1 MTEKSSPENQDL
13 DHLVKNES
21 IQVARGA
28 AGKAALGLGLIAAGF
43 AFDYATVSDP
53 LCFLGGFI
61 TGSNTIEAINYLRY
75 TLSGDKPTD
84 YTDE

>member
-1 MTEKSSPENQDL
+1 MVETSPSENKDL

-21 IQVARGA
+21 IQVAKKG

-43 AFDYATVSDP
+43 AFDYAPVSDP